1 MYSLTDEQRL
11 IFSECRRIA
20 TEEFAPRAFT
30 WDDEPPTENVEL
42 LADLE
47 LVGLNYP
54 IELGG
59 GGLSEFEVCL
69 QIEAIGRI
77 CPDTAQSVYRRS
89 MIAPRVIEMFGSE
102 SLKEEYITDVTAG
115 ERSISVAISEP
126 QAGSDVQNIGTQ
138 LVEDGD
144 GYLLTGEK
152 TWITQGESADSLVV
166 WTRLPDSNMGVVV
179 VDTDQA
185 GVARET
191 DYTNM
196 AGDTQTHFTFSEVSV
211 PESHVVVSGKSG
223 FKRMLRALN
232 WERCASAMGCIAI
245 ALCAFDTAVEYA
257 KTREQFGQ
265 SISEFQGLRWKFADM
280 AMQIQL
286 GRTMVYNTVI
296 TAVENECPPNRLQS
310 SIAALYATEVCN
322 NVVDEA
328 LQIHG
333 ANGYQQGHPLEYL
346 YRLVRGKRIA
356 AGTDEMLRNTI
367 ADAVLDEGL
376 ADLPD
381 LMN

>member
-20 TEEFAPRAFT
+20 TQEFASSAFT
-30 WDDEPPTENVEL
+30 WHDEPPTENVEL

-47 LVGLNYP
+47 LIGLNYP
-54 IELGG
+54 VELGG

-77 CPDTAQSVYRRS
+77 CPDTAQSIYRRS

-102 SLKEEYITDVTAG
+102 SLKETYISEVTAG

-126 QAGSDVQNIGTQ
+126 EAGSDVQNIRTQ
-138 LVEDGD
+138 LTEDGD
-144 GYLLTGEK
+144 EFRLNGEK
-152 TWITQGESADSLVV
+152 IWITQGESADSLVV

-179 VDTDQA
+179 VDTDQP
-185 GVARET
+185 GVERET
-191 DYTNM
+191 NYTNM
-196 AGDTQTHFTFSEVSV
+196 AGETQTHFTFTDVSV
-211 PESHVVVSGKSG
+211 PESHVVVSGKSA
-223 FKRMLRALN
+223 FKNMLRALN

-245 ALCAFDTAVEYA
+245 SLCAFDKAVDYA

-265 SISEFQGLRWKFADM
+265 PIAEFQGLRWKFADM

-286 GRTMVYNTVI
+286 ARNMVYSTVVR
-296 TAVENECPPNRLQS
+296 AVENERPPDRLES

-322 NVVDEA
+322 SVVDEA

-367 ADAVLDEGL
+367 ADAVLSDGL
-376 ADLPD
+376 ADTPD
-381 LMN
+381 LLS